1 MTGENFK
8 RFHYAGKQKKTIKV
22 SENKEKEI
30 RSKIRKL
37 RNELDKEWLDLTI
50 SDKYLEDKENE
61 ISKLIDSLY

>member
-1 MTGENFK
+1 MLNFT
-8 RFHYAGKQKKTIKV
+8 GKQKKTIKV

-30 RSKIRKL
+30 RAKIRKL
-37 RNELDKEWLDLTI
+37 RKELDKEWLDLTI